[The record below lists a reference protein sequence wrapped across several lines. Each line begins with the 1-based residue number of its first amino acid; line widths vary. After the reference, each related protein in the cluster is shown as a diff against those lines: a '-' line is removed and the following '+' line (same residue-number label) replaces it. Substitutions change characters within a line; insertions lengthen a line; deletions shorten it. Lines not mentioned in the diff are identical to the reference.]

1 MRHPLIPVL
10 VLAVASIL
18 ACREKPRPA
27 EQAPA
32 AEATAPPGL
41 TPLTSRGAG
50 SAEAPA
56 ADSPHGDMGSPHGDM
71 PPGHPPVSGSGASPH
86 GSAAADAA
94 SGHITGTIEVAPA
107 RKADVKGG
115 ALFVI
120 ARNATSHQVVAVR
133 REETGPFP
141 FKFELTG
148 ADVMMAGVAF
158 EGPFDVTAR
167 WSQQG
172 DAMPAPGDIEGVA
185 KGVAIDTANVK
196 IVLSDVRK

>member
-1 MRHPLIPVL
+1 MRHPLIPVF
-10 VLAVASIL
+10 VLIAAASIM

-27 EQAPA
+27 EQPPT
-32 AEATAPPGL
+32 AEATALPGL

-56 ADSPHGDMGSPHGDM
+56 TNAPHGEMGSPHEDL
-71 PPGHPPVSGSGASPH
+71 PAGHPPVGNMAGAPH
-86 GSAAADAA
+86 AGADAA
-94 SGHITGTIEVAPA
+94 ASGRVAGTVEVAPA
-107 RKADVKGG
+107 RKGDVKGG
-115 ALFVI
+115 AVFVI
-120 ARNATSHQVVAVR
+120 ARSAASHQVVAVR

-141 FKFELTG
+141 LKFELTA
-148 ADVMMAGVAF
+148 ADTMMAGVAF

-172 DAMPAPGDIEGVA
+172 DAMPAAGDIEGMA
-185 KGVAIDTANVK
+185 KGVALNAANVK